1 MFFNKKKEEAE
12 CFSCNS
18 RIEGK
23 FSFCPYCGTDLIDRE
38 REMRDF
44 GLLGKSDSS
53 EEIMMPGNFGITDK
67 IINSLVNSLVK
78 NLDRQFKEVDKN
90 LEKEFG
96 RTEVRSFPN
105 GIKIKIGPPVER
117 SKSARTIVKKALT
130 SEQLEKMSSLPRAE
144 AKSSVKRLNNKVVYE
159 LSTPGVDSPQ
169 DIFVSKLES
178 GYEIKAIGSK
188 KIYVNS
194 LPVNLPLKRLSLAKN
209 KLLVEFHTEE

>member
-53 EEIMMPGNFGITDK
+53 EDIMMPGNFGITDK

-105 GIKIKIGPPVER
+105 GIKIRIGQPIEKR
-117 SKSARTIVKKALT
+117 KSQTKLVKKTLT